1 MENNLDKTTL
11 IIILYFIEKLNG
23 VLGKT
28 HLSKLLFITDLL
40 SRKRF
45 NKPLTALEFVKYHYG
60 PYSDEI
66 NKYLKELKEKDYI
79 EIREIPFI
87 HEPKKLYTRYYSN
100 KKVPITSIIFEALD
114 GNSEKKTLLDEVI
127 NSYGNIS
134 LQQLLD
140 IVYSLQIV
148 KNASLLETILEKSK
162 EVEEDKEEI
171 DFANF

>member
-1 MENNLDKTTL
+1 M
-11 IIILYFIEKLNG
+11 
-23 VLGKT
+23 
-28 HLSKLLFITDLL
+28 
-40 SRKRF
+40 
-45 NKPLTALEFVKYHYG
+45 EFVKYHYG
-60 PYSDEI
+60 PYSDKI
-66 NKYLKELKEKDYI
+66 NKYLEKLKEKGYI

-87 HEPKKLYTRYYSN
+87 NEPSKIYTRYFSN

-114 GNSEKKTLLDEVI
+114 SNSEKKTLLDEVI

-148 KNASLLETILEKSK
+148 KDAKPLETILEKYK

>member
-1 MENNLDKTTL
+1 MKNNLDKITL
-11 IIILYFIEKLNG
+11 TIILYFIEKLNG

-28 HLSKLLFITDLL
+28 HLSKLLFLTDLL
-40 SRKRF
+40 SIKRF
-45 NKPLTALEFVKYHYG
+45 NKPLSDLKFVKYHYG
-60 PYSDEI
+60 PFSNKI
-66 NKYLKELKEKDYI
+66 NKYLGELKEKEYI
-79 EIREIPFI
+79 EIRKIPFI
-87 HEPKKLYTRYYSN
+87 NEPKTYTRYYSN
-100 KKVPITSIIFEALD
+100 KKVPITSIILEALD

-148 KNASLLETILEKSK
+148 KDAKPLETILEKSK
-162 EVEEDKEEI
+162 EVEEDKEEL